1 MNSEFVLIVGGAGY
15 IGAHTCF
22 ELLVSGY
29 NIVVLDNLSNSQK
42 ESLKR
47 LSTLTGKEIDF
58 YEVDIRDSRS
68 VDLVFE
74 KYGFSS
80 VVHFAGLKSVGESNS
95 FPLKYYDNNVSGSI
109 SLLKVMD
116 KYNVKKLVFSSSATV
131 YGTPKELPIPETAPT
146 STINPYGQSKLLV
159 EKILVDVAKAD
170 PDWKIANLRYF
181 NPAGAHFSGLI
192 GEDPKD
198 IPNNIMPYIS
208 QVAVGKLEKLSVFG
222 GDYDTVDGTG
232 VRDYIHVTD
241 LAKGH
246 LAALNYLN
254 SSQEC
259 GFSSFNLGTGKGV
272 SVLELIN
279 AFEKASGKN
288 IPFNI
293 VARRQGDVAACYADP
308 TKANKVLGWKAE
320 LDIDRICQDAWRW
333 QVNNPTGY

>member
-1 MNSEFVLIVGGAGY
+1 MNQSVLVTGGAGY
-15 IGAHTCF
+15 IGAHTCL
-22 ELLVSGY
+22 ELLKSGFR
-29 NIVVLDNLSNSQK
+29 VFVLDNLSNGNKTALKRVEGIVQK
-42 ESLKR
+42 ELFFLDGDVR
-47 LSTLTGKEIDF
+47 DF
-58 YEVDIRDSRS
+58 EFLNRFFAHERCAS
-68 VDLVFE
+68 VI
-74 KYGFSS
+74 
-80 VVHFAGLKSVGESNS
+80 HFAGLKSVGESNAL
-95 FPLKYYDNNVSGSI
+95 PLKYYDNNVSGTV
-109 SLLKVMD
+109 SLLKAMEANNL
-116 KYNVKKLVFSSSATV
+116 KQLVFSSSATV
-131 YGTPKELPIPETAPT
+131 YGTPDELPIPETAPT

-254 SSQEC
+254 SSQAC

-272 SVLELIN
+272 SVLELIK

-288 IPFNI
+288 IPFDI